1 MTTALVVLDLEFTAW
16 EGSQARK
23 WNGPN
28 EHREIV
34 QIGAVR
40 MSRDRSGE
48 SHFETLV
55 RPVRNPV
62 LSDYFTALTGIAQA
76 DLDRRGRSFR
86 AAWEAFLAFAGG
98 RPVWAWGRDGEVVAE
113 NLLLAGMPLTG
124 MPAVHD
130 LRPLM
135 ARLVPATAAL
145 SSGQLAA
152 HFGGPAGRPH
162 DALEDARSVA
172 RALRLLGLWPES
184 PTEPPPRIA
193 PAPRRP

>member
-1 MTTALVVLDLEFTAW
+1 MTGLVVLDLEFTAW

-48 SHFETLV
+48 RQFETLV
-55 RPVRNPV
+55 RPARNPR
-62 LSDYFTALTGIAQA
+62 LSDYFIALTGIAQA
-76 DLDRRGRSFR
+76 ELDRRGRPFP
-86 AAWEAFLAFAGG
+86 AAWADFLEFAGG
-98 RPVWAWGRDGEVVAE
+98 LPVWAWGRDGEVVAE
-113 NLLLAGMPLTG
+113 NLLLAGMPLAG

-130 LRPLM
+130 LRPMM
-135 ARLVPATAAL
+135 AQLVPATAAL

-172 RALRLLGLWPES
+172 RALRLLGLWPE
-184 PTEPPPRIA
+184 PPR
-193 PAPRRP
+193 RRP